1 MALAKPKLV
10 AVAAVAAVVVLGGGA
25 AFMALHKPDGASKS
39 ATAGAPATPGGP
51 GGQISGPGGPGGG
64 SGGPG
69 GRGPAR
75 AMGVV
80 AVPVEQREFSSR
92 IEALGTLAPKEQVAL
107 SVNAAD
113 RVTGVFFEDG
123 QRVRKGA
130 TLLTMQSDEENALL
144 QQAQAGALDAKN
156 TFARNVRLA
165 SSNAVAQADLDK
177 SKAAAESASAN
188 VRSLEA
194 RVRDHVLL
202 APFNGVLGFR
212 RVSLG
217 AYVQLGQQV
226 ATLVDDSEMRLE
238 FGVPSIHIS
247 ELKIGVKIEART
259 ADVPDRVFEGT
270 LTSIDNAIDPVTRAV
285 KVRATLPNKEG
296 LMRGGMFMTVDLSP
310 KSHPGLSVPE
320 ISLVAEG
327 SDNFVYLVDQT
338 RQPAVAVKTPV
349 TVGIRERGTV
359 EVTNGLHSG
368 DLVITDGVLKVRPN
382 GPVKVQSPDRPA
394 ARVKSGDARVAVG
407 EGPSGNVD
415 LRQ

>member
-10 AVAAVAAVVVLGGGA
+10 AVAAVAAVVILGGGA
-25 AFMALHKPDGASKS
+25 AFVALHKPDTAGKS
-39 ATAGAPATPGGP
+39 AAGGPATPGAP
-51 GGQISGPGGPGGG
+51 NGQKGGPGGH
-64 SGGPG
+64 GPS
-69 GRGPAR
+69 R
-75 AMGVV
+75 ATGVI
-80 AVPVEQREFSSR
+80 AVPVEQREFSSQ
-92 IEALGTLAPKEQVAL
+92 IEALGSLAPREQVVL

-130 TLLTMQSDEENALL
+130 TLLTMQADEENALL
-144 QQAQAGALDAKN
+144 QQAQATVADAKN
-156 TFARNVRLA
+156 TYERNMRLSA
-165 SSNAVAQADLDK
+165 SNAVAQADLDK
-177 SKAAAESASAN
+177 SKAAYEGGAAN

-202 APFNGVLGFR
+202 APFDGVLGFR

-238 FGVPSIHIS
+238 FGVPSIFIG
-247 ELKIGVKIEART
+247 ELKPGVKIEART
-259 ADVPDRVFEGT
+259 ADVPDRIFEGT
-270 LTSIDNAIDPVTRAV
+270 VTSIDNAIDPSTRAV
-285 KVRATLPNKEG
+285 KVRATLQNREG
-296 LMRGGMFMTVDLSP
+296 LMRSGMFMTVDMSP
-310 KSHPGLSVPE
+310 KPHPGLAVPE
-320 ISLVAEG
+320 ISVVAEG
-327 SDNFVYLVDQT
+327 SDNFVFLVDQT

-349 TVGIRERGTV
+349 TVGIRERGIV
-359 EVTNGLHSG
+359 EITTGLHVG

-382 GPVKVQSPDRPA
+382 GPVKVESQERPA
-394 ARVKSGDARVAVG
+394 ATVKSGDARIAVG

>member
-1 MALAKPKLV
+1 MALAKPKFV
-10 AVAAVAAVVVLGGGA
+10 ALAAVAAVVVLGGGA
-25 AFMALHKPDGASKS
+25 AFVALHKPEAGSQSAASGS
-39 ATAGAPATPGGP
+39 ASAPGAPGSQKT
-51 GGQISGPGGPGGG
+51 GPGGPAGPP
-64 SGGPG
+64 GGPG

-80 AVPVEQREFSSR
+80 AVPAEQREFASR

-107 SVNAAD
+107 SVNAAN

-130 TLLTMQSDEENALL
+130 TLLTLQSDEENALL
-144 QQAQAGALDAKN
+144 QQAEATASDAKN
-156 TFARNVRLA
+156 TFERNLRLA
-165 SSNAVAQADLDK
+165 ANNAVAQADLDK
-177 SKAAAESASAN
+177 SKAASESAAAN

-194 RVRDHVLL
+194 RVRDHTLL

-238 FGVPSIHIS
+238 FGVPSIHLS
-247 ELKIGVKIEART
+247 ELKPGVKIEART

-270 LTSIDNAIDPVTRAV
+270 LTAIDNAIDPVTRAV
-285 KVRATLPNKEG
+285 KVRATLLNKEG

-310 KSHPGLSVPE
+310 KSHMGLAVPE

-359 EVTNGLHSG
+359 EITNGLHSG

-382 GPVKVQSPDRPA
+382 GPVKVQSQDRPA

>member
-1 MALAKPKLV
+1 MASAKPKLV

-25 AFMALHKPDGASKS
+25 AFVAMHKPDAGKVAAAGPGA
-39 ATAGAPATPGGP
+39 P
-51 GGQISGPGGPGGG
+51 GGQR
-64 SGGPG
+64 GPG

-75 AMGVV
+75 VLGVV
-80 AVPVEQREFSSR
+80 AVPVEQRDFTSR
-92 IEALGTLAPKEQVAL
+92 IEALGTLAPKEQVVL

-130 TLLTMQSDEENALL
+130 TLLTMQADEENALL
-144 QQAQAGALDAKN
+144 EQAQATAADAKN
-156 TFARNVRLA
+156 TFERNTRLA
-165 SSNAVAQADLDK
+165 ANNAVAQADLDK
-177 SKAAAESASAN
+177 SKAAAEAAAAN
-188 VRSLEA
+188 VESLKA

-202 APFNGVLGFR
+202 APFDGVLGFR

-238 FGVPSIHIS
+238 FGVPSIYIS
-247 ELKIGVKIEART
+247 ELKPGVAIQART
-259 ADVPDRVFEGT
+259 ADVPDRVFEGK
-270 LTSIDNAIDPVTRAV
+270 LTSIDNAIDPTTRAV
-285 KVRATLPNKEG
+285 KVRATLPNREG
-296 LMRGGMFMTVDLSP
+296 LMRAGMFMTVDLSP
-310 KSHPGLSVPE
+310 KSHPGLAVPE

-349 TVGIRERGTV
+349 TVGIRERGIV
-359 EVTNGLHSG
+359 EITSGLHSG
-368 DLVITDGVLKVRPN
+368 DLVVTDGVLKVRPN
-382 GPVKVQSPDRPA
+382 GPVKVQSQDRPA
-394 ARVKSGDARVAVG
+394 SKMTSGDARVAVG

>member
-1 MALAKPKLV
+1 
-10 AVAAVAAVVVLGGGA
+10 
-25 AFMALHKPDGASKS
+25 
-39 ATAGAPATPGGP
+39 
-51 GGQISGPGGPGGG
+51 
-64 SGGPG
+64 
-69 GRGPAR
+69 
-75 AMGVV
+75 MGVV

-92 IEALGTLAPKEQVAL
+92 IEALGTLAPKEQVVL

-123 QRVRKGA
+123 QRVRKGE
-130 TLLTMQSDEENALL
+130 TLLTMKDDEERALL
-144 QQAQAGALDAKN
+144 QQAQATASDAKS
-156 TFARNVRLA
+156 TYERNLRLA
-165 SSNAVAQADLDK
+165 ADNAIAQADLDK
-177 SKAAAESASAN
+177 SRATAESTAAN
-188 VRSLEA
+188 VRAIEA

-247 ELKIGVKIEART
+247 ELKPGVKIEART

-310 KSHPGLSVPE
+310 KPHPGLAIPE
-320 ISLVAEG
+320 ISVVAEG

-338 RQPAVAVKTPV
+338 RQPAIAVKTPV
-349 TVGIRERGTV
+349 TIGIREFGVV
-359 EVTNGLHSG
+359 EVTSGLHSG
-368 DLVITDGVLKVRPN
+368 DLVVTDGVLKVRPN
-382 GPVKVQSPDRPA
+382 GPVKVQSQERSA
-394 ARVKSGDARVAVG
+394 APVKSGDARVAVG

>member
-1 MALAKPKLV
+1 LFFMAPAKPKLV
-10 AVAAVAAVVVLGGGA
+10 AMAAVVAVVVLGGGA
-25 AFMALHKPDGASKS
+25 AFVALHKPDAANKS
-39 ATAGAPATPGGP
+39 AAAGAMPGAG
-51 GGQISGPGGPGGG
+51 GGQKHGPGGPG
-64 SGGPG
+64 
-69 GRGPAR
+69 AR
-75 AMGVV
+75 VMGVV

-92 IEALGTLAPKEQVAL
+92 IEALGTLAPKEQVVL

-113 RVTGVFFEDG
+113 RITGVFFEDG
-123 QRVRKGA
+123 QRVRKGE
-130 TLLTMQSDEENALL
+130 TLLTMKDDEERALL
-144 QQAQAGALDAKN
+144 QQAQATASDAKS
-156 TFARNVRLA
+156 TYERNLRLA
-165 SSNAVAQADLDK
+165 ADNAIAQADLDK
-177 SKAAAESASAN
+177 SRATAESTAAN
-188 VRSLEA
+188 VRAIEA

-247 ELKIGVKIEART
+247 ELKPGVKIEART

-310 KSHPGLSVPE
+310 KPHPGLAIPE
-320 ISLVAEG
+320 ISVVAEG

-338 RQPAVAVKTPV
+338 RQPAIAVKTPV
-349 TVGIRERGTV
+349 TIGIREFGVV
-359 EVTNGLHSG
+359 EVTSGLHSG
-368 DLVITDGVLKVRPN
+368 DLVVTDGVLKVRPN
-382 GPVKVQSPDRPA
+382 GPVKVQSQERSA
-394 ARVKSGDARVAVG
+394 APVKSGDARVAVG